1 MEYIML
7 NNQVKMPILGL
18 GTFMLEP
25 DDAQAAVECV
35 LANGYELID
44 TANAY
49 VNEKAVGRGMKASGK
64 AREEIFLETK
74 LWPCFYESDTAV
86 DETLERLGTDYIDL
100 MILHQPAGDFIS
112 GYRKLEAV
120 YKTGK
125 LRAIGVS
132 NFNEAEISQVIE
144 QCDVVPAI
152 VQMECHPYFPRTDM
166 KPFLAERGIAVQ
178 SWYPLGGRGNT
189 VILDEPVIAELAAK
203 YGKTPAQVIMRWQ
216 VQEGNVV
223 IPGSKT
229 AAHIAENIDVF
240 DFELTDAEM
249 AQISALDKGKPFY
262 VRTDEAL
269 AGFAAWH
276 PDVEGQK

>member
-1 MEYIML
+1 MEYITL

-25 DDAQAAVECV
+25 DDAQAAVECA
-35 LANGYELID
+35 LANGYELIG

-49 VNEKAVGRGMKASGK
+49 VNEKAVGRGIKASGK

-100 MILHQPAGDFIS
+100 MILHQPADDFIS
-112 GYRKLEAV
+112 GYRKLEVA
-120 YKTGK
+120 YKAGK

-132 NFNEAEISQVIE
+132 NFNEVEISQVIE

-229 AAHIAENIDVF
+229 PAHIAENIDVF

-249 AQISALDKGKPFY
+249 AQVSAPDKGKPFY

>member
-1 MEYIML
+1 M
-7 NNQVKMPILGL
+7 
-18 GTFMLEP
+18 
-25 DDAQAAVECV
+25 
-35 LANGYELID
+35 
-44 TANAY
+44 
-49 VNEKAVGRGMKASGK
+49 
-64 AREEIFLETK
+64 
-74 LWPCFYESDTAV
+74 
-86 DETLERLGTDYIDL
+86 
-100 MILHQPAGDFIS
+100 
-112 GYRKLEAV
+112 
-120 YKTGK
+120 
-125 LRAIGVS
+125 S
-132 NFNEAEISQVIE
+132 NFNEVEISQVIE

-229 AAHIAENIDVF
+229 PAHIAENIDVF

-249 AQISALDKGKPFY
+249 AQVSALDKGKPFY